1 MKGCPEPKKAEF
13 LKDLKKFLRE
23 QIQLTRETM
32 PVMDMRISEDERIAT
47 LSFVIFD
54 KNKNSAWERKEWKPF
69 RELVLPQ
76 K

>member
-13 LKDLKKFLRE
+13 LKNLKNFLRE
-23 QIQLTRETM
+23 QIQLAQEKM
-32 PVMDMRISEDERIAT
+32 PVMDYRSSEDEKIAT
-47 LSFVIFD
+47 LSFVILD
-54 KNKNSAWERKEWKPF
+54 KNKNSAWERKEWKTF